1 MIDSSAFSLK
11 RFIKI
16 VPHQEFCVDVSA
28 YQPVKWIEKDDEVC
42 DTEFVKRCSDRKENV
57 CADVLET
64 SCEVTDPGQVLYI

>member
-1 MIDSSAFSLK
+1 M
-11 RFIKI
+11 
-16 VPHQEFCVDVSA
+16 DVSA

-64 SCEVTDPGQVLYI
+64 SCEVTDTGQVMYI